1 LVSYVKVGKDER
13 GLRYGR
19 KRFSKFW
26 SRCRSR
32 RRSKCW
38 GGSIKSLEA
47 QKKALGD
54 KMASLVRQTDKDGQ
68 MTREARK
75 EYYATKSKRDDI
87 VQKLSKAY
95 KADAEA
101 RSKQA
106 KSEPAEKKTFANGYG
121 EATSREITSTTYER
135 AQKRLTKSVERW
147 FTGYAKRSGR
157 G

>member
-1 LVSYVKVGKDER
+1 MER
-13 GLRYGR
+13 MKEDYDMGGR
-19 KRFSKFW
+19 GSA
-26 SRCRSR
+26 SAGGAGAGGGASAG
-32 RRSKCW
+32 

-75 EYYATKSKRDDI
+75 EYYATKSKRDDV
-87 VQKLSKAY
+87 VQKLSEAY

-106 KSEPAEKKTFANGYG
+106 KSEPAEKKTFVNGYG
-121 EATSREITSTTYER
+121 EATHRYITSNTYER
-135 AQKRLTKSVERW
+135 AQKRSMKSVDGW
-147 FTGYAKRSGR
+147 LSGR
-157 G
+157 RRK

>member
-1 LVSYVKVGKDER
+1 MGGR
-13 GLRYGR
+13 GSASSGAGAGAGAGGGA
-19 KRFSKFW
+19 SA
-26 SRCRSR
+26 
-32 RRSKCW
+32 

-68 MTREARK
+68 MTSEARK
-75 EYYATKSKRDDI
+75 EYYDTKSKRDDV

-106 KSEPAEKKTFANGYG
+106 KSEPVEKKTFVNGYG
-121 EATSREITSTTYER
+121 EATHREITSSTYER
-135 AQKRLTKSVERW
+135 AQKRLTKSVEGW
-147 FTGYAKRSGR
+147 LSGR
-157 G
+157 RRK

>member
-1 LVSYVKVGKDER
+1 MKKIKEIFMGGR
-13 GLRYGR
+13 GSASAGGAGAGGGA
-19 KRFSKFW
+19 STG
-26 SRCRSR
+26 
-32 RRSKCW
+32 

-75 EYYATKSKRDDI
+75 EYYATKSKRDDV

-106 KSEPAEKKTFANGYG
+106 KSEPAEKKTFVNGYG
-121 EATSREITSTTYER
+121 EATHRYITTSTYER
-135 AQKRLTKSVERW
+135 AQKRAMKSVDGW
-147 FTGYAKRSGR
+147 LSGR
-157 G
+157 RRK

>member
-1 LVSYVKVGKDER
+1 MGGR
-13 GLRYGR
+13 GSASAGGAGAGGGA
-19 KRFSKFW
+19 ST
-26 SRCRSR
+26 
-32 RRSKCW
+32 

-68 MTREARK
+68 MTSEARK
-75 EYYATKSKRDDI
+75 EYYATKSKRDDV

-106 KSEPAEKKTFANGYG
+106 KSEPAEKKTFVNGYG

-135 AQKRLTKSVERW
+135 AQKRLMKSVEGW
-147 FTGYAKRSGR
+147 LTGRRRK
-157 G
+157 

>member
-1 LVSYVKVGKDER
+1 MGGR
-13 GLRYGR
+13 GSASAGGAGAGGGA
-19 KRFSKFW
+19 SAG
-26 SRCRSR
+26 
-32 RRSKCW
+32 

-75 EYYATKSKRDDI
+75 EYYATKSKRDDV
-87 VQKLSKAY
+87 VQKLSEAY

-106 KSEPAEKKTFANGYG
+106 KSEPAEKKTFVNGYG
-121 EATSREITSTTYER
+121 EATHRYITSNTYER
-135 AQKRLTKSVERW
+135 AQKRSMKSVDGW
-147 FTGYAKRSGR
+147 LSGR
-157 G
+157 RRK

>member
-1 LVSYVKVGKDER
+1 MER
-13 GLRYGR
+13 MKEDYDMGGR
-19 KRFSKFW
+19 GSA
-26 SRCRSR
+26 SAGGAGAGGGASA
-32 RRSKCW
+32 

-68 MTREARK
+68 MTSEARK

-95 KADAEA
+95 KADSEA

-106 KSEPAEKKTFANGYG
+106 KSEPAEKKTFVNGYG
-121 EATSREITSTTYER
+121 EATHRYITTTTYER
-135 AQKRLTKSVERW
+135 AQKRAMKSVEGW
-147 FTGYAKRSGR
+147 LSGKRR
-157 G
+157 K

>member
-1 LVSYVKVGKDER
+1 MGGR
-13 GLRYGR
+13 GSASAGGAGAGGGA
-19 KRFSKFW
+19 SAG
-26 SRCRSR
+26 
-32 RRSKCW
+32 

-68 MTREARK
+68 MTSEAGK

-95 KADAEA
+95 KADSEA

-106 KSEPAEKKTFANGYG
+106 KSEPAEKKTFVNGYG
-121 EATSREITSTTYER
+121 EATHRYITTTTYER
-135 AQKRLTKSVERW
+135 AQKRAMKSVEGW
-147 FTGYAKRSGR
+147 LSGKRR
-157 G
+157 K

>member
-1 LVSYVKVGKDER
+1 MGGR
-13 GLRYGR
+13 GSASAGGAGAGGGA
-19 KRFSKFW
+19 SA
-26 SRCRSR
+26 
-32 RRSKCW
+32 

-68 MTREARK
+68 MTSEARK
-75 EYYATKSKRDDI
+75 EYYATKSKRDDV

-106 KSEPAEKKTFANGYG
+106 KSEPAEKKTFVNGYG
-121 EATSREITSTTYER
+121 EATDREITSTTYER
-135 AQKRLTKSVERW
+135 IQARQSREIFRRLNNKYKNIRN
-147 FTGYAKRSGR
+147 R
-157 G
+157 